1 MNNLFKKLNAQV
13 QQTALSSQKLGSRIL
28 QMKKNLLVGGYLKKN
43 NLKGGYR
50 KKTVK
55 NPLKKAERV
64 LRNYYKNKYSIG
76 NKNRVSSKKLK
87 RKTNHSSK
95 KNKNKN
101 KIKKT
106 RKH

>member
-1 MNNLFKKLNAQV
+1 MGIMNNIFKKLNAQV

-28 QMKKNLLVGGYLKKN
+28 QMKNNLLVGGYLKKN

-76 NKNRVSSKKLK
+76 NKKKKKKKPLLK
-87 RKTNHSSK
+87 K
-95 KNKNKN
+95 K
-101 KIKKT
+101 KK
-106 RKH
+106 KKKKKK